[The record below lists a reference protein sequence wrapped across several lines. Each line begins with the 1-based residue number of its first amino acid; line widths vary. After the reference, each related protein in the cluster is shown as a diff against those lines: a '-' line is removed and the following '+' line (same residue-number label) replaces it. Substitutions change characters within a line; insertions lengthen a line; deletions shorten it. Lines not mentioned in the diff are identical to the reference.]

1 MKTLWLYV
9 VLVKSC
15 CCLLRLH
22 LEDLLS
28 RASNFSQTHSICSTH
43 SEERTQKVKTWCQKL
58 HINWVLAKEEI
69 VQDISSL
76 KIITYSWFLLMK
88 PNYTSFSLSSISI
101 LRIWFHSSKEQGC
114 LFLTRNNVL
123 RNRKIAKAIRLASS
137 FQLFRLRHQTKEL
150 ATKKSG
156 KGGIST
162 FNGHQTS
169 KKCSTYIYCIG
180 LFQHQLDSWKILK
193 ICEKDGKKKYQI

>member
-1 MKTLWLYV
+1 
-9 VLVKSC
+9 
-15 CCLLRLH
+15 
-22 LEDLLS
+22 
-28 RASNFSQTHSICSTH
+28 
-43 SEERTQKVKTWCQKL
+43 
-58 HINWVLAKEEI
+58 
-69 VQDISSL
+69 
-76 KIITYSWFLLMK
+76 MK

-162 FNGHQTS
+162 FNGHPTS
-169 KKCSTYIYCIG
+169 KKGSTYICCIG
-180 LFQHQLDSWKILK
+180 LFQHQLASWKILQ
-193 ICEKDGKKKYQI
+193 ICEKLHMNCRISQVNYLERKNIHNKMLFPRCPSQPQQRPVRTNKH